1 VGFWRKLFGSKK
13 NSKEPEATSPY
24 LPEKKDE
31 IEIIFAEKF
40 TQKGGKFIFSEDI
53 KSTDDFFKLIME
65 ENDWKTQD
73 VLCFDP
79 KLIKRFTLD
88 PAPDHFFSLR
98 NFKVL
103 LIGCE
108 YLIANKGTVLIC
120 SHQIKNCK
128 LEAMPDF
135 FIVYSG
141 LDNFVN
147 DVSEG
152 MSKLKNKYT
161 DQLPTNIT
169 TLNVKNSKDENDFL
183 SYGNSAKN
191 LYLILQEH

>member
-1 VGFWRKLFGSKK
+1 MGFWNKLFGTKK
-13 NSKEPEATSPY
+13 NSPNPEANSPY
-24 LPEKKDE
+24 LPEKKNDVD
-31 IEIIFAEKF
+31 IIFAEKF
-40 TQKGGKFIFSEDI
+40 TQKGGKFIYSEDV
-53 KSTDDFFKLIME
+53 KSTDKFFKLILE
-65 ENDWKTQD
+65 ENYWSGQD

-79 KLIKRFTLD
+79 QLIQRFGLEPLADTVD
-88 PAPDHFFSLR
+88 PK
-98 NFKVL
+98 NFKAL

-120 SHQIKNCK
+120 HHQLKDFK
-128 LEAMPDF
+128 LEALPDF

-152 MSKLKNKYT
+152 MTQLKNKYA

-169 TLNVKNSKDENDFL
+169 TLNVKNSNNENDFL

-191 LYLILQEH
+191 LYLILQ

>member
-1 VGFWRKLFGSKK
+1 VSLWNKLFGKKK
-13 NSKEPEATSPY
+13 NSPDFEVTSPY
-24 LPEKKDE
+24 LPQKKNK

-40 TQKGGKFIFSEDI
+40 TQKGGKFIYSEDV
-53 KSTDDFFKLIME
+53 KSTDNFFKLILE
-65 ENDWKTQD
+65 ENYWSLQD
-73 VLCFDP
+73 ILCFDP
-79 KLIKRFTLD
+79 QLIQRFGLETLAD
-88 PAPDHFFSLR
+88 QFNPQD
-98 NFKVL
+98 FKVL

-120 SHQIKNCK
+120 HHQLKDFK
-128 LEAMPDF
+128 LESLPDF

-152 MSKLKNKYT
+152 MSNLKNKYA

-169 TLNVKNSKDENDFL
+169 TLNVKNSEDENDFL

-191 LYLILQEH
+191 LYLVLQES

>member
-1 VGFWRKLFGSKK
+1 MGFWNKLFGTKK
-13 NSKEPEATSPY
+13 NSPNPEANSPY
-24 LPEKKDE
+24 LPEKKNDVD
-31 IEIIFAEKF
+31 IIFAEKF
-40 TQKGGKFIFSEDI
+40 TQKGGKFIYSEDV
-53 KSTDDFFKLIME
+53 KSTDKFFKLILE
-65 ENDWKTQD
+65 ENYWSGQD

-79 KLIKRFTLD
+79 QLIQRFGLEPLADTVD
-88 PAPDHFFSLR
+88 PQ
-98 NFKVL
+98 NFKAL
-103 LIGCE
+103 LIRCE

-120 SHQIKNCK
+120 HHQLKDFK
-128 LEAMPDF
+128 LEALPDF

-152 MSKLKNKYT
+152 MTQLKNKYA

-169 TLNVKNSKDENDFL
+169 TLNVKNSNNENDFL

-191 LYLILQEH
+191 LYLIVQ

>member
-1 VGFWRKLFGSKK
+1 MGLWNKLFGRKK
-13 NSKEPEATSPY
+13 NSPDPEATSPY
-24 LPEKKDE
+24 LPEKKNDV
-31 IEIIFAEKF
+31 EIIFAEKF
-40 TQKGGKFIFSEDI
+40 TQKGGKFIYSEDI
-53 KSTDDFFKLIME
+53 KSTEKFFKLILE
-65 ENDWKTQD
+65 ENFWSVQD

-79 KLIKRFTLD
+79 QLIQRFRLETL
-88 PAPDHFFSLR
+88 PNSVNPQ
-98 NFKVL
+98 NFKAL

-108 YLIANKGTVLIC
+108 YLIANKGTLLIC
-120 SHQIKNCK
+120 HHQLKDFK
-128 LEAMPDF
+128 LEALPDF

-152 MSKLKNKYT
+152 MTKLKNKYS

-191 LYLILQEH
+191 LYLVLQYH

>member
-1 VGFWRKLFGSKK
+1 MGLWNKLFGRKK
-13 NSKEPEATSPY
+13 NSPDPEATSPY
-24 LPEKKDE
+24 LPEKKNDV
-31 IEIIFAEKF
+31 EIIFAEKF
-40 TQKGGKFIFSEDI
+40 TQKGGKFIYSEDI
-53 KSTDDFFKLIME
+53 KSTDKFFNLILE
-65 ENDWKTQD
+65 ENNWIAPNI
-73 VLCFDP
+73 LCFDP
-79 KLIKRFTLD
+79 QLTKRFGLEPLPVTFD
-88 PAPDHFFSLR
+88 PQ
-98 NFKVL
+98 NFKAL

-120 SHQIKNCK
+120 HHQLKEFK
-128 LEAMPDF
+128 LEALPDF

-152 MSKLKNKYT
+152 MSNLKNKYT

-191 LYLILQEH
+191 LYLVLQEE

>member
-1 VGFWRKLFGSKK
+1 MSLWNKLFGKKK
-13 NSKEPEATSPY
+13 NSPDFEVTSPY
-24 LPEKKDE
+24 LPQKKNK

-40 TQKGGKFIFSEDI
+40 TQKGGKFIYSEDV
-53 KSTDDFFKLIME
+53 KSTDKFFKLILE
-65 ENDWKTQD
+65 ENHWSPQD
-73 VLCFDP
+73 ILCFDP
-79 KLIKRFTLD
+79 KLIQRFGLKTL
-88 PAPDHFFSLR
+88 ANHF
-98 NFKVL
+98 NPHDFKVL

-120 SHQIKNCK
+120 HHQLKDYK
-128 LEAMPDF
+128 LESLPDF

-152 MSKLKNKYT
+152 MSNLKNKYA

-191 LYLILQEH
+191 LYLVLQEH

>member
-1 VGFWRKLFGSKK
+1 MGFWNKLFGRKK
-13 NSKEPEATSPY
+13 NSPDPEANSPY
-24 LPEKKDE
+24 LPEKKNDVD
-31 IEIIFAEKF
+31 IIFAEKF
-40 TQKGGKFIFSEDI
+40 TQKGGKFIYSEDV
-53 KSTDDFFKLIME
+53 KSTDKFFKLILE
-65 ENDWKTQD
+65 ENYWSGQD

-79 KLIKRFTLD
+79 QLIQRFGLEPLADTVD
-88 PAPDHFFSLR
+88 PQ
-98 NFKVL
+98 NFKAL
-103 LIGCE
+103 LIRCE

-120 SHQIKNCK
+120 HHQLKDFK
-128 LEAMPDF
+128 LEALPDF

-152 MSKLKNKYT
+152 MTQLKKKYA

-169 TLNVKNSKDENDFL
+169 TLNVKNSNNENDFL

-191 LYLILQEH
+191 LYLILQ